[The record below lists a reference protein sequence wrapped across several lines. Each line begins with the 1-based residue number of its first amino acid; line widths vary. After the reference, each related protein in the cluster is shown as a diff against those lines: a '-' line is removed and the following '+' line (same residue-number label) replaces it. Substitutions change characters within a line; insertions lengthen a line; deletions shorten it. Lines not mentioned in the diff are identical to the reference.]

1 MSVWNLNNQIAF
13 DKLQDKIQSSE
24 GPMLW
29 HSTRQVIILY
39 RNPVQH
45 TVQHVVKRRLS
56 STWWMGHLL
65 QLKEF
70 CATGYW
76 ISHLVPSVSL
86 LPIPPKKNLLPSNGT
101 EGGSM
106 AIASCLRG
114 EVLVLLAKLSK
125 FHQHLH
131 SRQLLSIS
139 NGALSPT
146 VLTTK
151 RNPRTRWAWNSRS
164 ELNPITSDNLRTSHN
179 PSPHGWAAFH
189 GIAPSLHRSLL
200 ALKSC

>member
-29 HSTRQVIILY
+29 HPTRQVIILY

-86 LPIPPKKNLLPSNGT
+86 LPIPQKRISFQAMALKEVAWPLPAAWEVKFWYFWRSCRSSTNICTAANSYPSQTVRWVQLFWQQNATLEPDLRRILDPSWILSLQITLEHLITPLLTAG
-101 EGGSM
+101 
-106 AIASCLRG
+106 
-114 EVLVLLAKLSK
+114 
-125 FHQHLH
+125 
-131 SRQLLSIS
+131 LLSMGLHHHCI
-139 NGALSPT
+139 
-146 VLTTK
+146 
-151 RNPRTRWAWNSRS
+151 
-164 ELNPITSDNLRTSHN
+164 
-179 PSPHGWAAFH
+179 AA
-189 GIAPSLHRSLL
+189 S
-200 ALKSC
+200 